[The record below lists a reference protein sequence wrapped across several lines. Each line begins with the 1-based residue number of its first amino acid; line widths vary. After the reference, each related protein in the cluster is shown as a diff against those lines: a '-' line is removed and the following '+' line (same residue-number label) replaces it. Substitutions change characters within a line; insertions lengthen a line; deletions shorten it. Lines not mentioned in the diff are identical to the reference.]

1 MFLSLI
7 VFIAHHFTTTFFPL
21 EIYTLFR
28 AGFARRV
35 FKRRMTYIKRW
46 TKFACPYTVV
56 INIFWA
62 CYLEAFVITQ
72 PWKGS

>member
-21 EIYTLFR
+21 EIYTPFR

-35 FKRRMTYIKRW
+35 FKRKMILQNIQGAFSSEKSKT
-46 TKFACPYTVV
+46 THFACKDK
-56 INIFWA
+56 
-62 CYLEAFVITQ
+62 Q
-72 PWKGS
+72 KR